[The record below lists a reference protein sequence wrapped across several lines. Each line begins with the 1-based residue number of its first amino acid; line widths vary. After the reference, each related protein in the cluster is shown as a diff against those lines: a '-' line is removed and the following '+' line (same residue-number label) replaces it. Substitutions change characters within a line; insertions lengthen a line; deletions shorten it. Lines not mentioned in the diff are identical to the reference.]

1 MARKIWVKM
10 KLLFLYEKIAESMW
24 RAMEWACNEKEN
36 LVIDSLKKVYQWR
49 STRWWYA
56 VHERMM
62 KEDPE
67 NRTSWKH
74 KWCWHNRG
82 NVWDMMATR
91 WAGEKDWMTKRKEH
105 TSPSD
110 KYKFITYIL
119 DNMKLPTEHRKIEK
133 KDGDKKF

>member
-1 MARKIWVKM
+1 MTKLFCLKRQKEETWVDYQTRTSIMARKIWVKL

-36 LVIDSLKKVYQWR
+36 LVMDSLKKVYQWR

-67 NRTSWKH
+67 NHTSWKH

-82 NVWDMMATR
+82 NVWDMMAAR
-91 WAGEKDWMTKRKEH
+91 
-105 TSPSD
+105 
-110 KYKFITYIL
+110 
-119 DNMKLPTEHRKIEK
+119 
-133 KDGDKKF
+133 